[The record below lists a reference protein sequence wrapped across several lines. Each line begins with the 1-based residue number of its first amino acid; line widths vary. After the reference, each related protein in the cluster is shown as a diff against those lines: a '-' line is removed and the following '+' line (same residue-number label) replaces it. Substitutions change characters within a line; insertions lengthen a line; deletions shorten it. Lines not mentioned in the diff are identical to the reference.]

1 MSVQVPQGYKQTEV
15 GMIPED
21 WDLIKLGDVCEIKGR
36 IGFRGYTVN
45 DIVEK
50 GYGAISISPSNI
62 NNGKIN
68 FERSTYISFDKYE
81 ESPEIK
87 IFNGDIVLVKT
98 GSTFGKVALVEG
110 LFEKATLNP
119 QVVVIKKIK
128 INNLYL
134 SFLMGFENFQ
144 SQISSSVVGG
154 ALPTLSQKLVEK
166 FKIPCPPTL
175 FEQMA
180 VGEALSHADALIES
194 LEQLIAKKSQ
204 IKKGAM
210 QELLTG
216 QRRLPGF
223 SGEWIEAALGDLFEI
238 TSSKRVFQSEWK
250 SEGIPFYRARE
261 LAFLGEH
268 GFVDNELFISK
279 SMYESF
285 KSAYGVPKKGD
296 MLVTGV
302 GTLGKV
308 YVVDGENEFY
318 FKDGNIIWFKIGSN
332 VCAMFLKQLYLTP
345 LIKKQI
351 FDSAA
356 GTTVGTYTISGAK
369 KTKIQLP
376 SLNEQIAI
384 AEFLDAMDKEISL
397 IEVRLNKSKKI
408 KQAMMQELLT
418 GRIRLI

>member
-1 MSVQVPQGYKQTEV
+1 MSVQVPKGYKQTEV
-15 GMIPED
+15 GVIPKD
-21 WDLIKLGDVCEIKGR
+21 WDLLKLGDVCEIKGR

-98 GSTFGKVALVEG
+98 GSTFGKVALVDG

-119 QVVVIKKIK
+119 QVVVVKKIK

-134 SFLMGFENFQ
+134 SFLMGFETFQ

-166 FKIPCPPTL
+166 FKIPCPPT
-175 FEQMA
+175 FVEQMA
-180 VGEALSHADALIES
+180 VGKALSDADALIES
-194 LEQLIAKKSQ
+194 LEQLIAKKRQ
-204 IKKGAM
+204 IKQGAM

-223 SGEWIEAALGDLFEI
+223 SGEWKNISFNEALFRI
-238 TSSKRVFQSEWK
+238 KAKKYQIGTSD
-250 SEGIPFYRARE
+250 Y
-261 LAFLGEH
+261 
-268 GFVDNELFISK
+268 NESGL
-279 SMYESF
+279 Y
-285 KSAYGVPKKGD
+285 P
-296 MLVTGV
+296 
-302 GTLGKV
+302 
-308 YVVDGENEFY
+308 VVDQSQVDIVGYSDNKEKLLNTPHDGLIVFGDHTCVVKYVDFDFLVGADGTQILCANDGGSTKFY
-318 FKDGNIIWFKIGSN
+318 YWLLNFDGVKSTGYNRHYKFLQDKIFQVPDLEEQEEIAN
-332 VCAMFLKQLYLTP
+332 QLFAIEHEINAL
-345 LIKKQI
+345 QR
-351 FDSAA
+351 S
-356 GTTVGTYTISGAK
+356 VGK
-369 KTKIQLP
+369 H
-376 SLNEQIAI
+376 
-384 AEFLDAMDKEISL
+384 
-397 IEVRLNKSKKI
+397 KKI